1 MPFTKGQLGNELVF
15 FALTHVFGESS
26 VQMGGGA
33 AVTPCKSAPNA
44 TVKESVV
51 DAGNDSGTGAALP

>member
-1 MPFTKGQLGNELVF
+1 MPFTKGQLGNEFVF

-26 VQMGGGA
+26 VQMRGA
-33 AVTPCKSAPNA
+33 TVTLCKSALNA
-44 TVKESVV
+44 TVKGSVV